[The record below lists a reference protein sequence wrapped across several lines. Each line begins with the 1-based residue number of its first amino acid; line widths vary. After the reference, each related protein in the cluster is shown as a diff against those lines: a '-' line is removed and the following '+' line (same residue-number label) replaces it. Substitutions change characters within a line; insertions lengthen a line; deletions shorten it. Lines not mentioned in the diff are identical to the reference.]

1 MVSAANKL
9 DRVKDRAPFEPIA
22 PGLDVDQLISD
33 CSNFHAVERVDARTI
48 TDETMEP
55 LRQLIQ
61 AHVIEGG
68 KPLVLENWHQRSDWP
83 RWIFNPDWLKGNHGT
98 EGLFHLLFRGGDARV
113 EEHYLK
119 VFCSLILDPNQLST
133 FGTFQP
139 SPTCL

>member
-22 PGLDVDQLISD
+22 PDLDVDNLISG

-98 EGLFHLLFRGGDARV
+98 EGLFHVVPHNGDRV
-113 EEHYLK
+113 KEL
-119 VFCSLILDPNQLST
+119 VLRLLILGLKQLST
-133 FGTFQP
+133 SEIFQP
-139 SPTCL
+139 NPTCP